1 MPYSYEPLLVKELA
15 RRAKRYKEL
24 LQPAPAADA
33 IPAARG
39 TGLRTVSEEGDAGI
53 ASPLTEQ
60 AYTGDTWYQIT
71 SSDGLFVFEY
81 SATTLYYDAS
91 GRQVVVVHLDPDA

>member
-1 MPYSYEPLLVKELA
+1 MPYSGEPLLVKELA

-24 LQPAPAADA
+24 LQPAPAADT

-39 TGLRTVSEEGDAGI
+39 TGLRTVGTETDAGI

-60 AYTGDTWYQIT
+60 EYTGTTYYQMT
-71 SSDGLFVFEY
+71 SSDGLFVFEFSTSTPY
-81 SATTLYYDAS
+81 LDANS
-91 GRQVVVVHLDPDA
+91 RSVNVVHRDPDA